1 MKYLKLYEEL
11 SPHYRVLDG
20 DDYDD
25 IVFPNHLRTA
35 FTSNPINSI
44 PLTYTEQEAI
54 IDLFKS
60 KFKVN
65 ESLDTN
71 EWIDNEV
78 VIGFNKIEPDVSC
91 WINIRTVRK
100 MPPTKKYMS
109 GRRVDSIEH
118 EIVISKLE
126 DEWFL
131 VRGVWKAKQGSEEV
145 KCDQLSGLL
154 QYFTDRFKL

>member
-1 MKYLKLYEEL
+1 MRYLKLYEEL
-11 SPHYRVLDG
+11 SPHYRELDG
-20 DDYDD
+20 GDYDD
-25 IVFPNHLRTA
+25 IVFPNNEVIDA
-35 FTSNPINSI
+35 IS
-44 PLTYTEQEAI
+44 LTYTEQEAI

-65 ESLDTN
+65 ESLDHK

-91 WINIRTVRK
+91 WINILTVRK

-109 GRRVDSIEH
+109 GRRADVVEH
-118 EIVISKLE
+118 EIVVSKLE

-131 VRGVWKAKQGSEEV
+131 VRGVWKARQGSEEV

-154 QYFTDRFKL
+154 QYFTDRFRL